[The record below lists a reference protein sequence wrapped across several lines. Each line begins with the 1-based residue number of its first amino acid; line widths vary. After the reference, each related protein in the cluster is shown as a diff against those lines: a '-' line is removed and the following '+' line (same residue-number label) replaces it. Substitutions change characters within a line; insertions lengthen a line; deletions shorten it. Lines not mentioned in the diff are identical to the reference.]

1 MKNIALIAFLFIV
14 TIASKA
20 QNSYLIEG
28 EVKNIRNGVEV
39 VLVDVPAKTQLA
51 TAVIKNGTFRLEAKP
66 VQEGLRRL
74 GLMAKGDEFPPA
86 YTQIYMREGSHVK
99 VIGEDNLHNL
109 WKVES
114 ELKENQNLAAYLDYI
129 RESEVEFA
137 RTATA
142 LMNLRGQEAKATDA
156 EKAEI
161 KKKLKELGNRNWNAQ
176 LETWKRSIEYFKTAE
191 VDVTWWNEVLSLAK
205 NSRMD
210 DFPDK
215 EGVKALYEGLSDEQ
229 KQSTEGKSL
238 FTILYPGKKAEDGK
252 PMVDAELFDL
262 QGNKHSLAE
271 LKGNYILLDFWNY
284 SCSVCFKAI
293 PEMKEIAAKYN
304 GRLSIVSLSTDNKK
318 NWEAASKKHD
328 FVWHNWNDM
337 KQLAGLYASYGV
349 FGFPHYV
356 LISPEGKII
365 ESWAGYKKGLLH
377 EKMLQHLK

>member
-1 MKNIALIAFLFIV
+1 MKNIVLIALLFV
-14 TIASKA
+14 TIAPKA

-39 VLVDVPAKTQLA
+39 VLIDIPAKKQLA
-51 TAVIKNGTFRLEAKP
+51 TAVIKNSTFRLEAKP
-66 VQEGLRRL
+66 IQKGLRRL
-74 GLMAKGDEFPPA
+74 GLMAMGDEFPPA

-99 VIGEDNLHNL
+99 VMGEDNLHNL
-109 WKVES
+109 WTVES
-114 ELKENQNLAAYLDYI
+114 DLKENQNLAAYLDYI
-129 RESEVEFA
+129 RKSEVEFA
-137 RTATA
+137 QTATA

-156 EKAEI
+156 ERAEI

-176 LETWKRSIEYFKTAE
+176 LDTWKRSIEYFKTAE

-215 EGVKALYEGLSDEQ
+215 EGVKALYEGLSDEH
-229 KQSTEGKSL
+229 KQCAEGKSL
-238 FTILYPGKKAEDGK
+238 FTILYPGENVEDGK

-304 GRLSIVSLSTDNKK
+304 GRLSIVSLSTDNKG

-337 KQLAGLYASYGV
+337 KQLSGLYASYGV